1 MDELNDYVFLS
12 KEEINKLIAVWD
24 SNKLVKENL
33 ECECMSAAKK
43 FTLTVVGINHDPDD
57 KTEYVVQERE
67 FDPDSKRFM
76 YQYFLAEA
84 AGTEW
89 PLVLTQKIQLS
100 PFTSMLVEE
109 TSRLIG
115 QGSLVHLQLTYHDA
129 MSKYNGVPGYVAAC
143 ADPNYNKDLFTK
155 AANTYDTAIHIFRN
169 LVYDAVIQYD
179 GVRKGVGK

>member
-24 SNKLVKENL
+24 SNKLVKENI
-33 ECECMSAAKK
+33 EFTCMSAARK
-43 FTLTVVGINHDPDD
+43 FTLTVVGTNRDPDN
-57 KTEYVVQERE
+57 KMEYIVQERE
-67 FDPDSKRFM
+67 FDPESKRFM

-84 AGTEW
+84 VSTES
-89 PLVLTQKIQLS
+89 PLVLIQKILLS

-115 QGSLVHLQLTYHDA
+115 QGSLVHLQLNHHEA
-129 MSKYNGVPGYVAAC
+129 VRKYKGVSELYVATC
-143 ADPNYNKDLFTK
+143 ADPSYDKELFTK
-155 AANTYDTAIHIFRN
+155 VANGYDDAIYKFRK

-179 GVRKGVGK
+179 GVK